1 MRTSL
6 DRASGLAP
14 IPAHPQE
21 STGHAPAKEHPPA
34 GRAPVRAS
42 SDLASLSTLSA
53 QSSQRSSARL
63 SISVSSRQPETD
75 APGHGIETSPPLSPR
90 SWTASPDALLT
101 GHSQRSESNL
111 SQLRRAPSSMQVSS
125 IRSGASGSLGGNSP
139 PPPLPPTVTVPPA
152 PDSHGVDIPNRMQIA
167 EQLRDIFRPRFNGI
181 NDAQFEALIQPI
193 AERFDEMGETPASIA
208 ETLTKGFHRD
218 RLAQIMVGFL
228 RSVPFGFA
236 SRLFDVKQALTAFA
250 KTPARIGAVVG
261 AGSGVADAFGGSL
274 LARATGN
281 TQWLA
286 ASVEHLEPVMAQ
298 SHEAMQPSL
307 SRLAVEVSAAF
318 QAYSLRNV
326 IRTGAAPLAT
336 HLLGAATAANVDS
349 WIAAVGGPVAGA
361 AAYMAMQHMNET
373 QHRTGAEYLLGRT
386 DWEAQF
392 RLLKESAWSDPLKGV
407 ANRAA
412 TLSADILTET
422 LAATRS
428 LFTATN
434 VIKNAGALAGGFA
447 GVLTAQTAVG
457 RMATNAGASEA
468 AIATIKRAVGTVLSA
483 PVYAAWTTADVMAGP
498 TLDAAARRIRQAF
511 APQPQAAAPAHAA
524 IDIV

>member
-14 IPAHPQE
+14 VPAHPQE
-21 STGHAPAKEHPPA
+21 STGHVPAQEHPPA

-42 SDLASLSTLSA
+42 SDLSNLSTLSA
-53 QSSQRSSARL
+53 QSSRRLSGSL
-63 SISVSSRQPETD
+63 SISVSNRQPETD
-75 APGHGIETSPPLSPR
+75 APGRDFELSPPLSPP
-90 SWTASPDALLT
+90 SWMASPDALLT
-101 GHSQRSESNL
+101 GHSQRSDSNL

-125 IRSGASGSLGGNSP
+125 ILSGASGSLGGNSP
-139 PPPLPPTVTVPPA
+139 PPLPPTVTVPPA
-152 PDSHGVDIPNRMQIA
+152 QNSHGVDIPNRTLIVD
-167 EQLRDIFRPRFNGI
+167 QLRDIFRPRFNGT

-193 AERFDEMGETPASIA
+193 AKRLDEMGETPASIA
-208 ETLTKGFHRD
+208 ETLTKAVHRD
-218 RLAQIMVGFL
+218 RLAQILVGFL
-228 RSVPFGFA
+228 RSVPFGVA
-236 SRLFDVKQALTAFA
+236 SRGFDVKQALTAFA
-250 KTPARIGAVVG
+250 KTPAQIGAVVG

-307 SRLAVEVSAAF
+307 SRLAVEVSAAV

-326 IRTGAAPLAT
+326 IRTGVAPLAT

-361 AAYMAMQHMNET
+361 AAYMAMQHINET

-392 RLLKESAWSDPLKGV
+392 KRLKESTWSDPLKG
-407 ANRAA
+407 AADRAR

-434 VIKNAGALAGGFA
+434 LIKNMGALAGGFA

-457 RMATNAGASEA
+457 RMTTTTGASKE
-468 AIATIKRAVGTVLSA
+468 AIATIKLAVGTVLSA

-498 TLDAAARRIRQAF
+498 TLDAAAGRIRQAL
-511 APQPQAAAPAHAA
+511 APRPQAAPPAHVA

>member
-6 DRASGLAP
+6 ERASGLAP

-42 SDLASLSTLSA
+42 SDLTNLSTLSA
-53 QSSQRSSARL
+53 QSSRRSSDSL

-75 APGHGIETSPPLSPR
+75 RLERDLEMGRPPSPPS
-90 SWTASPDALLT
+90 SMASPDALLR
-101 GHSQRSESNL
+101 GHSLRSNSSL
-111 SQLRRAPSSMQVSS
+111 SQPRQAPPFMRVSS
-125 IRSGASGSLGGNSP
+125 LRSGASDSIGGNSP
-139 PPPLPPTVTVPPA
+139 PPPPTVTIPPA
-152 PDSHGVDIPNRMQIA
+152 QGSHGVDIPNRMLIA
-167 EQLRDIFRPRFNGI
+167 DQLRDIFRPRFNGT
-181 NDAQFEALIQPI
+181 NDAEFEALIQPI
-193 AERFDEMGETPASIA
+193 AERFDEMRETPASIA
-208 ETLTKGFHRD
+208 ETLTKAVHRD

-236 SRLFDVKQALTAFA
+236 SRLFDVKPALTAFA
-250 KTPARIGAVVG
+250 RTPAQIGAVVG

-274 LARATGN
+274 LTRATGN

-286 ASVEHLEPVMAQ
+286 ASEHLEPVMAQ

-326 IRTGAAPLAT
+326 IRTSVAPLAT

-392 RLLKESAWSDPLKGV
+392 RRLKESTWSDPLKGA
-407 ANRAA
+407 ANRAR
-412 TLSADILTET
+412 TLSTDLLTET

-434 VIKNAGALAGGFA
+434 VIKNVGALAGGFA

-457 RMATNAGASEA
+457 RMATTAGASEE
-468 AIATIKRAVGTVLSA
+468 AIAAIKRAVGTVLSA
-483 PVYAAWTTADVMAGP
+483 PVYAAWTTADVIAGP
-498 TLDAAARRIRQAF
+498 TLDAAAGRIRQAF
-511 APQPQAAAPAHAA
+511 APGPQAAPPAHVA